1 MSISNNTEFI
11 QLTLLSIN
19 TFRSSFKGSKAFER
33 ASALISAT
41 HSLSFYS
48 LTLQHGVPFQ
58 PVNIRVSQDPLAL
71 LARVLVQNPRSYTKL
86 DDLIGIGRNLALA
99 GLPTSEAD
107 GDAHLDQSPLE
118 QDRTVKVAERRVI
131 FMCIEAALTE
141 DDFDTAY
148 SYLINRLAPEPPTV
162 PPPASENGNLS
173 ADQPPN
179 AVTEQDDISW
189 RAAFLAGRYRP
200 RQTNTTPSLASQ
212 IRRLEQ
218 RTELLSLSLLLAPP
232 SALGEILTVYRRSE
246 EEMSAL
252 LIQRSEAE
260 AAHDD
265 RSQRAAPATSALPGV
280 FTDPR
285 TEGMVFNQQS
295 RTSTG
300 RVRDEEAPVGLF
312 DLAQGAAAAFSRN
325 AFPLR
330 AASGTRAAPP
340 AAGGDSLE
348 SEMSG
353 DHARV
358 RKRDMVANAA
368 TGALA
373 SGLGWVLGAPPAQH
387 GQGQGQHRG

>member
-1 MSISNNTEFI
+1 M
-11 QLTLLSIN
+11 
-19 TFRSSFKGSKAFER
+19 
-33 ASALISAT
+33 
-41 HSLSFYS
+41 
-48 LTLQHGVPFQ
+48 PFQ

-71 LARVLVQNPRSYTKL
+71 LAKVLVQNPRSYTKL
-86 DDLIGIGRNLALA
+86 DDLIGIGRNLAMA
-99 GLPTSEAD
+99 GLATSEAD
-107 GDAHLDQSPLE
+107 GDAHLDQTSLE
-118 QDRTVKVAERRVI
+118 QDQAVKVAERRVI

-162 PPPASENGNLS
+162 PPATSENGPTPSN
-173 ADQPPN
+173 QPPTTP
-179 AVTEQDDISW
+179 TEQDDISW

-200 RQTNTTPSLASQ
+200 RQTNTTPSLPSQ

-232 SALGEILTVYRRSE
+232 SALSEILTVYRRSE

-252 LIQRSEAE
+252 LVQQSEAE
-260 AAHDD
+260 SAHDN
-265 RSQRAAPATSALPGV
+265 RSQRVAPSTSALPGV

-285 TEGMVFNQQS
+285 TEGMVLNQQS

-330 AASGTRAAPP
+330 ATTGARAAPP
-340 AAGGDSLE
+340 AAEGDALE
-348 SEMSG
+348 SEMSD

-387 GQGQGQHRG
+387 AQGQGQGQGQHRG

>member
-1 MSISNNTEFI
+1 LFAW
-11 QLTLLSIN
+11 LTITRIN
-19 TFRSSFKGSKAFER
+19 TFRPNFKGSKAFER

-58 PVNIRVSQDPLAL
+58 PVNIRASQDPLSL
-71 LARVLVQNPRSYTKL
+71 LPKVLEQNPKSYTKL

-99 GLPTSEAD
+99 GLLDPEAD
-107 GDAHLDQSPLE
+107 GEHPLGQSPVE
-118 QDRTVKVAERRVI
+118 QAQAVKTAERRVI

-148 SYLINRLAPEPPTV
+148 SYLISRLAPEPPTI
-162 PPPASENGNLS
+162 PPPSSEKESKQSSTTS
-173 ADQPPN
+173 AQ
-179 AVTEQDDISW
+179 QDDISW

-200 RQTNTTPSLASQ
+200 RQTSTNPTLPSQ

-218 RTELLSLSLLLAPP
+218 RTELLSLALLLAPP

-252 LIQRSEAE
+252 LLRQSEAE
-260 AAHDD
+260 TAADD
-265 RSQRAAPATSALPGV
+265 RTYRATPSTSALPGV

-295 RTSTG
+295 RTSTS
-300 RVRDEEAPVGLF
+300 RARDEEAPVGLF

-330 AASGTRAAPP
+330 G
-340 AAGGDSLE
+340 AAGGRAATPVAEGDVLE
-348 SEMSG
+348 LENATDGS
-353 DHARV
+353 RV

-373 SGLGWVLGAPPAQH
+373 SGLGWVLGASPVDGRQQH
-387 GQGQGQHRG
+387 QGQ